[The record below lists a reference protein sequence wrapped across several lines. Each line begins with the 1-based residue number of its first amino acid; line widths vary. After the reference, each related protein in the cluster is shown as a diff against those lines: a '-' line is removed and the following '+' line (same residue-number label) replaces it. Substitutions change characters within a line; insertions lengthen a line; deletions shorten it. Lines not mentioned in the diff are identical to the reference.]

1 MVKRVE
7 CREMNKTLMIMMM
20 MMMMMMD
27 LNQAQINDD
36 EEHD

>member
-20 MMMMMMD
+20 MMMMMD